1 MTNIKKWKLLYVIMT
16 SCLVLTLILPNMIAY
31 ASAVEEQPVTSK
43 LHVETE
49 VGYNS
54 TYLPGK
60 SVPVKF
66 KLTNG
71 FNRDLKG
78 ELVLNIRDSN
88 GASIAHITPLEITKG
103 STVETVI
110 TADGSFSKPG
120 TWIQFY
126 EGGVDR
132 GESIEIS
139 GTRYVEGKS
148 ISTSHVIGIAASD
161 PDTLNFVAFFNNNGV
176 STTPLVLGEDFYAGT
191 QHDLA
196 MFSIIALND
205 VAVSQWSQQKV
216 QAIKDWVARGG
227 TLLVGGGAGYSAT
240 AAAFA
245 ELLPVEGQAT
255 VEWDGANLLMD
266 YTGSQEPLAALQ
278 VINGKLVRGQ
288 SMLEDQGIPIV
299 ASNDYGRGQVIYTAF
314 DLGLKPFANWDGRTA
329 FLENVLSEQLMLQN
343 MSYQPDYWWG
353 LDNSSSQFP
362 RLKSPE
368 VGGLLVIFVIY
379 MLIVA
384 PVMYLVLRR
393 LDRREWSW
401 WLIPSL
407 AVVSTA
413 IIVLIGTKDKS
424 DLYVNG
430 ITVAQINNG
439 IVRELNA
446 SKVFVPNSKDIR
458 IALPDN
464 AYVRLNSQSYSNN
477 AEVSTSKQQRIY
489 SNGASREA
497 VYTNNKYWT
506 TKSVTTDE
514 EIYNTEQYGE
524 LTAVVERQENSNVLN
539 ITNNTNRDV
548 EHLSLAVDGMLYYIG
563 ALAAGEQT
571 TYTLPASLTVNNA
584 TKQPYY
590 YGGNYGSELVNGSG
604 LQWEQLARETSL
616 LDNGALIS
624 DSASLIAFSYDDS
637 DRYVVNGKAVKSDEM
652 TLWVVNITEQL
663 MIGLE
668 QQIAVVPMSVK
679 LIDQGS
685 YTMSDQYI
693 TLDQSAVLMKYQ
705 VPSEQGQQQ
714 GSRLGQIMPD
724 VNAQHF
730 AATFSIFNEQLQ
742 QWEALPTDKFEL
754 APYLTQFNMLQV
766 KLDSGQNYYEGSVPK
781 LLLDREVQ

>member
-1 MTNIKKWKLLYVIMT
+1 MTNIKKWKLLYVVMT
-16 SCLVLTLILPNMIAY
+16 SYLVLTLILPNMVAY
-31 ASAVEEQPVTSK
+31 ASAAKEQTAASK

-78 ELVLNIRDSN
+78 ELVLNIRDNN
-88 GASIAHITPLEITKG
+88 GASIAHIMPLEITKG
-103 STVETVI
+103 STVEAVI

-132 GESIEIS
+132 GEAIEIA
-139 GTRYVEGKS
+139 GTRYAEGKS
-148 ISTSHVIGIAASD
+148 ISTAHVIGIAASD
-161 PDTLNFVAFFNNNGV
+161 PDTLNFVAFFNNNGI
-176 STTPLVLGEDFYAGT
+176 STTPIVLGEDFYAGSH
-191 QHDLA
+191 HDLA
-196 MFSIIALND
+196 MFSIITLND
-205 VAVSQWSQQKV
+205 IAVSQWSQQKV
-216 QAIKDWVARGG
+216 QAIKDWVAGGG
-227 TLLVGGGAGYSAT
+227 TLLIGGGAGYSAT
-240 AAAFA
+240 AAAFS

-255 VEWDGANLLMD
+255 VAWNGADLLMD
-266 YTGSQEPLAALQ
+266 YTGSTESIAALQ
-278 VINGKLVRGQ
+278 VVNGKLVRGQ
-288 SMLEDQGIPIV
+288 SVLEDQGIPIV
-299 ASNDYGRGQVIYTAF
+299 ASNNYGKGKVVYTAF

-353 LDNSSSQFP
+353 MDNSSSQFP

-379 MLIVA
+379 TLIVA
-384 PVMYLVLRR
+384 PIMYLVLRR

-430 ITVAQINNG
+430 VTVAQIENG

-506 TKSVTTDE
+506 TKSVMLDE
-514 EIYNTEQYGE
+514 EIHSTEQYGE
-524 LTAVVERQENSNVLN
+524 LTAVVEQQNNANVLH
-539 ITNNTNRDV
+539 ITNNTKRDA
-548 EHLSLAVDGMLYYIG
+548 EHLSLAVDGMFYYIG

-571 TYTLPASLTVNNA
+571 AYTLPASLSINQTA
-584 TKQPYY
+584 KQPYY
-590 YGGNYGSELVNGSG
+590 YGGSYGSELVNSSG
-604 LQWEQLARETSL
+604 LEWEQLARETNL
-616 LDNGALIS
+616 LDNGALVNY
-624 DSASLIAFSYDDS
+624 SASLVAFSYDDS
-637 DRYVVNGKAVKSDEM
+637 NRYVVNGKAVKSDEM
-652 TLWVVNITEQL
+652 TMWVVDVTDQLRNGLGQQTAVAPMNI
-663 MIGLE
+663 
-668 QQIAVVPMSVK
+668 K

-685 YTMSDQYI
+685 YSLSDQYI
-693 TLDQSAVLMKYQ
+693 TLDQSAVLIKYQ
-705 VPSEQGQQQ
+705 IPSEQGKIAK
-714 GSRLGQIMPD
+714 LGQIMSD
-724 VNAQHF
+724 VNAVHYS
-730 AATFSIFNEQLQ
+730 ATLSIYNEQSQ
-742 QWEALPTDKFEL
+742 QWDQVPADKFEL
-754 APYLTQFNMLQV
+754 APYLSKFNMLQL
-766 KLDSGQNYYEGSVPK
+766 KLDSTQNYYEGSVPM
-781 LLLDREVQ
+781 LLLDRGVQ